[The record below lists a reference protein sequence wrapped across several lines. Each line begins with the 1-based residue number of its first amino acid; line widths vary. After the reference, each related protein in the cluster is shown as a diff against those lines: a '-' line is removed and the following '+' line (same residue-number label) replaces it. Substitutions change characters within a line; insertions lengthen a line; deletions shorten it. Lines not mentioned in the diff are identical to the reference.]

1 MKRKIAVTMAMLMAC
16 SSVVPTFGAVTF
28 KDIDDVPWQGAQTF
42 INRAGELEIMV
53 GEVVDGE
60 RYFRGKD
67 NVTCFET
74 VQLVYSML
82 EKTGNLK
89 STEGVESKWSY
100 VMKQLNVPEW
110 AYPCISYSLEYGIV
124 SMSEVGKFTNASKGT
139 PTYATRE
146 AAAVILGK
154 AMSDK
159 YPLDTDAKLSFSDAS
174 SVNDTS
180 VQYVELL
187 ARLEIFLGDYNNN
200 FNPKVAINRAE
211 MATII
216 TKAYDKMNTGSSSG
230 GDNNNSG
237 NTEEKPSTDT
247 TIAAGSVISVN
258 DMGSSYLVTI
268 LKSDGDKIG
277 LFASSSTN
285 VTNIGGGAS
294 TYTAL
299 SAGDTL
305 KDITYS
311 GADIK
316 SLTITYDADPGLN
329 QSIGKVEGT
338 IDEIYND
345 IVYINKSTGGTAKYY
360 INANCDY
367 ILDGKT
373 VSQKDIFDACEE
385 GRVDV
390 SVSLNVKGEATK
402 LDCTTKESDYM
413 YGELRDI
420 SKSGLTIKKSGRT
433 YTTDYSWTKGEVDD
447 VDFYLEGKSSSY
459 TDVRDAFDDYSTT
472 YVKYVT
478 DSKDDVK
485 RLYVSKYDFE
495 DDDDD
500 DSTYEGTINDISKRY
515 INFKKSGSSSYKEY
529 SFEDEDVENAT
540 LKIDG
545 KTYDYYDFRDKLDD
559 AGSLSATIE
568 VNSKDEVTRITATT
582 KNNSDTSGTI
592 KSMTSSTI
600 AVGSS
605 SNKYDIASGVSVS
618 IDGNSDYNV
627 DDLRD
632 LVDDDYITIEAD
644 LTIKS
649 SKVTKI
655 EAHIKKVE
663 GDLRYFD
670 SRRGELEVRTPDK
683 TTMAFDFKTSTLTVK
698 GDEKSVSDLEYY
710 MNDKGRDYEVVVEV
724 DSSNG
729 YASTITVTEK

>member
-60 RYFRGKD
+60 PYFRGKD

-82 EKTGNLK
+82 DKTGNLK

-100 VMKQLNVPEW
+100 VMKQLSVPEW

-159 YPLDTDAKLSFSDAS
+159 YTLDTDAKLSFSDAS

-216 TKAYDKMNTGSSSG
+216 TKAYDKMNTGSSNNE
-230 GDNNNSG
+230 DNNNSSE
-237 NTEEKPSTDT
+237 TEQPSTGT

-277 LFASSSTN
+277 LFASSSTT
-285 VTNIGGGAS
+285 VTNIGGGTS

-329 QSIGKVEGT
+329 QNIGKVEGT

-360 INANCDY
+360 INVNCDY
-367 ILDGKT
+367 ILDGKIA
-373 VSQKDIFDACEE
+373 SQKDIFDAYKK

-413 YGELRDI
+413 YGELRSI
-420 SKSGLTIKKSGRT
+420 SRSGLTIKKSGRT
-433 YTTDYSWTKGEVDD
+433 YTTDYSWINGESDD
-447 VDFYLEGKSSSY
+447 VDFYLEGKNSSY
-459 TDVRDAFDDYSTT
+459 TDVRDAFDSYSTT

-478 DSKDDVK
+478 DSRDDVK

-495 DDDDD
+495 DTSSSDG
-500 DSTYEGTINDISKRY
+500 TYKGTINDVSRRY
-515 INFKKSGSSSYKEY
+515 VNFKKSGSSSYKEY
-529 SFEDEDVENAT
+529 NFKGDDIDNAT

-545 KTYDYYDFRDKLDD
+545 KTYDYYDFRDKLDS
-559 AGSLSATIE
+559 AGTLSVTIE

-582 KNNSDTSGTI
+582 TSSSDTSGVI

-600 AVGSS
+600 AIGSS

-618 IDGNSDYNV
+618 IDGNSDYNI
-627 DDLRD
+627 DDLRKF
-632 LVDDDYITIEAD
+632 VDDRYITMEAN

-655 EAHIKKVE
+655 EAHIKSVE

-670 SRRGELEVRTPDK
+670 SRRGELEVRTPDR
-683 TTMAFDFKTSTLTVK
+683 TTMAFDFKTSTLNVK
-698 GDEKSVSDLEYY
+698 GDERSVDDLEYY
-710 MNDKGRDYEVVVEV
+710 MNDKGREYEVVVEV
-724 DSSNG
+724 DPSNG
-729 YASTITVTEK
+729 YASTITVTEI